1 LGRSL
6 PLFRPGEFRD
16 LVSGRRRGPW
26 AALLRS
32 GLRAAE
38 VPYTWAVR
46 RRNRRYQSGAAAV
59 YRVAVPVVSV
69 GNLTLGG
76 TGKTPMVQWLARW
89 LAGRQVAVGIV
100 SRGYGAGARCQVS
113 GGSER
118 EMGSEAPG
126 LRPGDHGSPYTGQA
140 AGGTPAPQNDE
151 ALELAWNLPGVP
163 HVQDPDRVAAARRAI
178 DEFHCRVI
186 LLDDG
191 FQHRRIARDL
201 DLVLLDA
208 LEPLGFGHVFP
219 RGTLR
224 EPLEGLAR
232 ADVVALSRADL
243 IGPDQRGEIRC
254 QVEHYAPRAQWM
266 ELAHW
271 PETLVG
277 FPKPADGPVA
287 RAPRAGWSPHLT
299 AQTPSPPAPLPQGER
314 GAIAVPP
321 AAVLAE
327 QPLESLAGQ
336 RVLAFC
342 GIGNPA
348 GFRHTLAACGYR
360 LVDFLE
366 FPDHHGYT
374 RRDLDRLAAT
384 AQRLDVAAIL
394 CTQKDLV
401 KLAASRLGDR
411 PLWAVRIGLEIL
423 AGREALE
430 SRLAQAA
437 SGAGGV
443 VS

>member
-1 LGRSL
+1 M
-6 PLFRPGEFRD
+6 EFRD
-16 LVSGRRRGPW
+16 LVSGRRRGVW
-26 AALLRS
+26 AALLRG

-59 YRVAVPVVSV
+59 HRVAVPVICV

-89 LAGRQVAVGIV
+89 LAGRQISVGIV
-100 SRGYGAGARCQVS
+100 SRGYGARCQAGHPRSGSGVRCQVS
-113 GGSER
+113 
-118 EMGSEAPG
+118 GSEAPG
-126 LRPGDHGSPYTGQA
+126 LRPGDQGSPYGRRGR
-140 AGGTPAPQNDE
+140 GGTPAPQNDE
-151 ALELAWNLPGVP
+151 ALELAWNLPNVP

-178 DEFHCRVI
+178 DEFRCRVI

-243 IGPDQRGEIRC
+243 IGADQRAEIRR

-266 ELAHW
+266 ELAHR
-271 PETLVG
+271 PEALVG
-277 FPKPADGPVA
+277 FAKP
-287 RAPRAGWSPHLT
+287 
-299 AQTPSPPAPLPQGER
+299 Q
-314 GAIAVPP
+314 
-321 AAVLAE
+321 AA
-327 QPLESLAGQ
+327 LESLAGQ

-348 GFRHTLAACGYR
+348 GFRHTLAACGYQ
-360 LVDFLE
+360 VVEFLE

-374 RRDLDRLAAT
+374 RRDLDRLVAA
-384 AQRLDVAAIL
+384 AGRLDVAAIL

-401 KLAASRLGDR
+401 KLAGSRLGGR

-423 AGREALE
+423 TGREAFE
-430 SRLAQAA
+430 SRLA
-437 SGAGGV
+437 SV
-443 VS
+443 VSEAHDGLS